1 MKKKKTDTKMTRKKN
16 IYIYISVQNHCEQK
30 ESAAAN
36 QSAVRGVAKTLPF

>member
-1 MKKKKTDTKMTRKKN
+1 MKKKKTDTKMTRKK
-16 IYIYISVQNHCEQK
+16 YIYISVQNHCEQK